1 MLRILKKMIEMYYFK
16 KVHYRAKQ
24 VIQPI
29 PIYKTPKT
37 WDYEFYQSKEIH
49 KIKQIN
55 DQMVVGGSCGDD
67 DSAVEV

>member
-29 PIYKTPKT
+29 PIYKK
-37 WDYEFYQSKEIH
+37 H
-49 KIKQIN
+49 KKN
-55 DQMVVGGSCGDD
+55 MGL
-67 DSAVEV
+67 